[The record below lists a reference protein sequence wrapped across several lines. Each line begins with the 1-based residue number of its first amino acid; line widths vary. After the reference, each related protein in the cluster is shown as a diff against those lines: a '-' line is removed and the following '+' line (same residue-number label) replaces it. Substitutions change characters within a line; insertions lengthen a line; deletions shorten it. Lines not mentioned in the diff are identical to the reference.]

1 MDGVSSQEASEGQ
14 WQGLGSLWGIRLA
27 VADLHQLFDLDLGP
41 HAIYPSPPAQEAE
54 LASALA
60 EFGNAAESL
69 VGSCGGR
76 GGSCGWSQIKHSG
89 ST

>member
-1 MDGVSSQEASEGQ
+1 MTGFRVLVGGPFSCGN
-14 WQGLGSLWGIRLA
+14 
-27 VADLHQLFDLDLGP
+27 LHQLFDLDLVP
-41 HAIYPSPPAQEAE
+41 HAIYPSPAAQEAE